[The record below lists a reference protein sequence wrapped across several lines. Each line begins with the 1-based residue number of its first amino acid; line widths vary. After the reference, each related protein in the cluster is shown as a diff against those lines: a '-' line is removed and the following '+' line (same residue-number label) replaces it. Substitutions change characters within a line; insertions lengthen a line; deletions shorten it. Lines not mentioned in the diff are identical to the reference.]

1 MFGTDLIEENVFSI
15 HDNDLVGR
23 LNLTRRQQ
31 IPYKEVL
38 SCQCEEYIYH
48 VNLWIILLT
57 EDVTEKY
64 IFHLESQYIYT
75 GMGR

>member
-48 VNLWIILLT
+48 VNL
-57 EDVTEKY
+57 
-64 IFHLESQYIYT
+64 
-75 GMGR
+75 